1 MIDENFVQSAIKIR
15 RTYLK
20 LTNNMDLY
28 KSHIEK
34 LTDNLDEIVGKLSE
48 LQSQLNDT
56 KSGDKITTESAVSE
70 LTKILSDLEQEG
82 TNLEKAVN
90 PINEEIEKLSL
101 EEAELWRNIKEKNY
115 DIPEDN
121 IIEYIKTRLKNENL
135 SN

>member
-34 LTDNLDEIVGKLSE
+34 LTVNLDEIVGKLTN
-48 LQSQLNDT
+48 LQSQLNDNS
-56 KSGDKITTESAVSE
+56 KNKITTESAVSE
-70 LTKILSDLEQEG
+70 MTKILSELEQEG
-82 TNLEKAVN
+82 SNLERAVN

-101 EEAELWRNIKEKNY
+101 EEAELWRNIKEKHY

-121 IIEYIKTRLKNENL
+121 IIEYIKMRLKNENL

>member
-34 LTDNLDEIVGKLSE
+34 LTVNLDEIVGKLTN
-48 LQSQLNDT
+48 LQSQLNDS
-56 KSGDKITTESAVSE
+56 KNKITTESAVSE
-70 LTKILSDLEQEG
+70 MTKILSELEQEG

-101 EEAELWRNIKEKNY
+101 EEAELWRNIKEKHY

-121 IIEYIKTRLKNENL
+121 IIEYIKMRLKNENL

>member
-34 LTDNLDEIVGKLSE
+34 LTVNLDEIVGKLTN
-48 LQSQLNDT
+48 LQSQLNDNS
-56 KSGDKITTESAVSE
+56 KNKITTESAVSE
-70 LTKILSDLEQEG
+70 MTKILSDLEQEG

-101 EEAELWRNIKEKNY
+101 EEAELWRNIKEKHY

-121 IIEYIKTRLKNENL
+121 IIEYIKMRLKNENL